1 MQAAA
6 AYAALAA
13 FLSEH
18 QLCRPGL
25 DEPDVREALVALAC
39 GCGARI
45 AVRLPPV
52 PARG

>member
-1 MQAAA
+1 MRCP
-6 AYAALAA
+6 YAAIAA
-13 FLSEH
+13 FFSEH

-39 GCGARI
+39 DFGVGI